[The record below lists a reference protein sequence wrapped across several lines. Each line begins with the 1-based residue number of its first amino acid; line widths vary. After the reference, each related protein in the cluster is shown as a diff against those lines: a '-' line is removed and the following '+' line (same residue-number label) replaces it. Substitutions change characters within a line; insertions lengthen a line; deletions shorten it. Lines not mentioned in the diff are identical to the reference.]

1 MNENNLPDSAAP
13 ETEVPEN
20 PGKQPAP
27 KEKTDIIGTAYEL
40 TEMLATVTV
49 VVMLLFAFI
58 LRLNIVDGQSMEQ
71 TLFHGEYLAVSDLFY
86 EPTPGDIVIIH
97 DISQDGYENPIV
109 KRVIATE
116 GQTVDIRCDF
126 HNWHLYVD
134 GEEINEDAYRY
145 IATDT
150 LLLPEYKFPITVPEG
165 EIFVLGDNR
174 NHSADSRQ
182 IEIGTIDERCVVGKA
197 WMRVM
202 PFDRAEYFRNPYAD

>member
-1 MNENNLPDSAAP
+1 MDEKKLPDPGTPENGNQP
-13 ETEVPEN
+13 ET
-20 PGKQPAP
+20 
-27 KEKTDIIGTAYEL
+27 KEKADIAGTFYEL
-40 TEMLATVTV
+40 AEMLATVTV
-49 VVMLLFAFI
+49 VVMLLFAFL
-58 LRLNIVDGQSMEQ
+58 LRLNIVDGESMEK
-71 TLFHGEYLAVSDLFY
+71 TLHNGEYLAVSDLFY
-86 EPTPGDIVIIH
+86 EPTRGDIVIIH
-97 DISQDGYENPIV
+97 DISQAGYGNPIV

-134 GEEINEDAYRY
+134 GVEVDEEAYRY

-182 IEIGTIDERCVVGKA
+182 IEIGTVDVRCVVGKA

-202 PFDRAEYFRNPYAD
+202 PFDRAEYFRNPYAE

>member
-1 MNENNLPDSAAP
+1 MDEKKLPD
-13 ETEVPEN
+13 
-20 PGKQPAP
+20 PGTPDNGNQPKP
-27 KEKTDIIGTAYEL
+27 KEKTDIAGTFYEL
-40 TEMLATVTV
+40 AEMLATVTV
-49 VVMLLFAFI
+49 VVMLLFAFL
-58 LRLNIVDGQSMEQ
+58 LRLNIVDGESMEK
-71 TLFHGEYLAVSDLFY
+71 TLHNGEYLAVSDLFY
-86 EPTPGDIVIIH
+86 EPTRGDIVIIH
-97 DISQDGYENPIV
+97 DISQAGYGNPIV

-134 GEEINEDAYRY
+134 GVEVDEESYRY

-182 IEIGTIDERCVVGKA
+182 IEIGTVDVRCVVGKA

-202 PFDRAEYFRNPYAD
+202 PFDRAEYFRNPYAE

>member
-1 MNENNLPDSAAP
+1 MNETNHPVP
-13 ETEVPEN
+13 ETPDAQNDAQNDAE
-20 PGKQPAP
+20 K
-27 KEKTDIIGTAYEL
+27 KEKTDFAGTFYEL
-40 TEMLATVTV
+40 IEMLAMVTV
-49 VVMLLFAFI
+49 AVMLLFAFVI
-58 LRLNIVDGQSMEQ
+58 RLNIVDGHSMEQ
-71 TLFHGEYLAVSDLFY
+71 TLLHGEYLAVSDLFY
-86 EPTPGDIVIIH
+86 EPTHGDIVIIH
-97 DISQDGYENPIV
+97 DISQEGYADPIV

-134 GEEINEDAYRY
+134 GVEVDESDYRY

-182 IEIGTIDERCVVGKA
+182 IEIGTIDVRCVVGKA
-197 WMRVM
+197 LMRVI
-202 PFDRAEYFRNPYAD
+202 PLTRAEYFKNPYND

>member
-1 MNENNLPDSAAP
+1 MNEPNLPASGAP
-13 ETEVPEN
+13 ENTA
-20 PGKQPAP
+20 QPTP
-27 KEKTDIIGTAYEL
+27 KEKTDILGTAYEL
-40 TEMLATVTV
+40 IEMLATVTV
-49 VVMLLFAFI
+49 VVMLLFAFF
-58 LRLNIVDGQSMEQ
+58 LRLNIVDGDSMLQ
-71 TLFHGEYLAVSDLFY
+71 TLHEGEYLAVSDLFY
-86 EPTPGDIVIIH
+86 EATPGDIVIVH
-97 DISQDGYENPIV
+97 DVSQVGYGNPIV

-134 GEEINEDAYRY
+134 GEEVDESAYRY
-145 IATDT
+145 LATDI

-197 WMRVM
+197 WMRIM
-202 PFDRAEYFRNPYAD
+202 PFDKAMYFKNPYQK